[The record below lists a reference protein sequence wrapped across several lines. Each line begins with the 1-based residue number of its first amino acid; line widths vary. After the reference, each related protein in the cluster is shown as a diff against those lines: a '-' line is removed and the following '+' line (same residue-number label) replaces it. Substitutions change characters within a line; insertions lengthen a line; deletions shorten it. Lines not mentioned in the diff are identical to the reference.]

1 MRIAIVGGGIAG
13 LAAALALNGSGHEV
27 VLFEGSDRLGG
38 KLRLGTIAGITV
50 DLGAESILAR
60 RPEGLALI
68 AAVGLNDRVVHP
80 VTTSAGIWTHGAV
93 RPLPPTVMGIPADL
107 DALEATGILST
118 RPQSIRVQEPTTDIS
133 VGEFVAER
141 VGTEVVDRLVEPLLG
156 GVYAGHAARLS
167 LRAAAPQ
174 IAALG
179 DDLLTGATT
188 ARASATATG
197 PIFAGLAGG
206 IGQLS
211 QIVAD
216 KSGADIRTNATV
228 RQLRR
233 VGEHGVGRHWEL
245 VVGPT
250 IAAETIQADAVIV
263 AVPAPSAARLLA
275 EVAPTAAFALAGI
288 DYASMAIITIAIARD
303 ALQNLPAGSGFL
315 VPPIDDKAVKAATF
329 SSSKWQWVADAAGA
343 DTFVLRC
350 SIGRAGEAALLQHRD
365 PELIDIALADLNEAI
380 GVTGNPIDAIV
391 TRWGGSLPQYDVGHL
406 EKIETID
413 ADIDSVSRLEVCG
426 AAYRGV
432 GIPAVIGSAQG
443 AVARLLDD
451 LGTMNV

>member
-1 MRIAIVGGGIAG
+1 MRIAIIGGGIAG
-13 LAAALALNGSGHEV
+13 LSAALALKDSGHEV
-27 VLFEGSDRLGG
+27 VVLEGSDRIGG
-38 KLRLGTIAGITV
+38 KLRLGTIAGITI

-60 RPEGLALI
+60 RPEGLALM

-80 VTTSAGIWTHGAV
+80 VTTSAGIWTRGAV

-107 DALEATGILST
+107 DALEAAGILSE
-118 RPQSIRVQEPTTDIS
+118 RPQSVRVPAPTADLS

-179 DDLLTGATT
+179 DDLLGGATA
-188 ARASATATG
+188 ARASAIATG

-206 IGQLS
+206 IGQLP
-211 QIVAD
+211 QIIAD
-216 KSGADIRTNATV
+216 ASGADIRTKKTV
-228 RQLRR
+228 RQLRC
-233 VGEHGVGRHWEL
+233 VDDQWEL

-250 IAAETIQADAVIV
+250 IAAETVYADAVIV

-275 EVAPTAAFALAGI
+275 DVAPTAAFALAGI
-288 DYASMAIITIAIARD
+288 DYASMAIVTIAIARQ

-315 VPPIDDKAVKAATF
+315 VPPIDGKAIKAATF
-329 SSSKWQWVADAAGA
+329 SSSKWKWVADAVGA

-350 SIGRAGEAALLQHRD
+350 SIGRVGEAALLQHRD
-365 PELIDIALADLNEAI
+365 AELIEIALADLSEAI
-380 GVTGNPIDAIV
+380 GVSGDPIDAIV
-391 TRWGGSLPQYDVGHL
+391 TRWGGALPQYDVGHL
-406 EKIETID
+406 EKIEAID
-413 ADIDSVSRLEVCG
+413 VDIDSVSRLEVCG

-443 AVARLLDD
+443 AVTRLLDD
-451 LGTMNV
+451 LGTLNS